1 MEERPRPAHCGD
13 NMDTRSITFTAD
25 VDEYK
30 AGDTYTL
37 PRALARHHIREGNAV
52 RAEPKATPKKKYK
65 KKVVRER
72 TTNEPNREQ
81 ATDS

>member
-1 MEERPRPAHCGD
+1 
-13 NMDTRSITFTAD
+13 MDTRSITFTVD

-52 RAEPKATPKKKYK
+52 RAEPKATAKKKTKKKSK
-65 KKVVRER
+65 KKVVQER
-72 TTNEPNREQ
+72 ATNEPNREQ